1 MQQIIIGIAAGL
13 ATGIISGLVGIGGG
27 VLLVPIL
34 LYVFRADMHTAA
46 GTSLAII
53 IPTALSGAI
62 SHFSRGSVD
71 LRLALLLTVGA
82 IAGALVG
89 TWLGHALPAVTLKRI
104 FSVILLI
111 VSFTIL
117 LDSYGIGVGKFLGRG
132 DSPAQQVSVAHDGPG
147 GGKVRAG
154 GHVPARPG
162 TTRPE

>member
-1 MQQIIIGIAAGL
+1 MQQIIIGITAGI

-53 IPTALSGAI
+53 IPTALAGAV
-62 SHFSRGSVD
+62 SHFARGSVD
-71 LRLALLLTVGA
+71 LRLAALLTIGA
-82 IAGALVG
+82 IAGAFLG

-117 LDSYGIGVGKFLGRG
+117 LDSYGIGVGRLLGRG
-132 DSPAQQVSVAHDGPG
+132 ESPTAQVSAADDTV
-147 GGKVRAG
+147 
-154 GHVPARPG
+154 RPG
-162 TTRPE
+162 K